1 MLLVKMVQIP
11 KQPKIY
17 RLSNKFS
24 ISGVYLLD
32 NLSLVD
38 YNKCVKCK
46 YRFESYPPND
56 KGCE

>member
-1 MLLVKMVQIP
+1 MAQIP
-11 KQPKIY
+11 KQTKAY
-17 RLSNKFS
+17 KFSNKFS
-24 ISGVYLLD
+24 ISSVYLLD